1 MHLLRRLLV
10 AFCAFAAAVTCA
22 LSASDARAQ
31 LHWDVGAQGGIIQRV
46 QTGTAAGAP
55 SPGPGPVVELHGH
68 VAVIPM
74 LRAGPYVAFD
84 VEPLTGPG
92 GPPPRTFLEGGL
104 RAKLSPPIL
113 TGSWR
118 LWALL
123 GLGYAWVDWP
133 SHAEGNV
140 SVAGL
145 QGTLLDLPLGVGAG
159 YRVRGPH
166 DPWELTAELGA
177 RVGLAFFGSLYSDPV
192 RDSFALSLSV
202 GVSLDE

>member
-1 MHLLRRLLV
+1 MHLLRRLP
-10 AFCAFAAAVTCA
+10 AFAAAVMLV
-22 LSASDARAQ
+22 LSTRDAGAQ
-31 LHWDVGAQGGIIQRV
+31 LHWDVGAQAGVIQRV
-46 QTGTAAGAP
+46 QTGASAGAPTP
-55 SPGPGPVVELHGH
+55 SPGPVGELHGH

-84 VEPLTGPG
+84 VAPLTGPG
-92 GPPPRTFLEGGL
+92 DPPPRSFLEGGL

-113 TGSWR
+113 SGPWR
-118 LWALL
+118 IWALL

-133 SHAEGNV
+133 SHEQSGT

-159 YRVRGPH
+159 YRVRGPR
-166 DPWELTAELGA
+166 DPWEITAELGA
-177 RVGLAFFGSLYSDPV
+177 RVGLAFFGPLYSDGA

>member
-1 MHLLRRLLV
+1 MHLLRRQPAVSSAVVTLLLS
-10 AFCAFAAAVTCA
+10 AGNAAAQV
-22 LSASDARAQ
+22 
-31 LHWDVGAQGGIIQRV
+31 HWDVGAQAGVIQRV
-46 QTGTAAGAP
+46 QTGAAAGAP
-55 SPGPGPVVELHGH
+55 SPSPGPVGELHGH

-84 VEPLTGPG
+84 VAPLTGPG
-92 GPPPRTFLEGGL
+92 GPPPRSFLEGGL

-113 TGSWR
+113 SGSWR

-133 SHAEGNV
+133 GHEQAGAPA
-140 SVAGL
+140 AGL
-145 QGTLLDLPLGVGAG
+145 EGTLLDLPFGVGAG
-159 YRVRGPH
+159 YHVRGPR
-166 DPWELTAELGA
+166 DPWEVTAELGA
-177 RVGLAFFGSLYSDPV
+177 RVGLAFFGPLYSDGA

>member
-1 MHLLRRLLV
+1 MHLLRRFLPVLTAVV
-10 AFCAFAAAVTCA
+10 APL
-22 LSASDARAQ
+22 LSAADARAQ
-31 LHWDVGAQGGIIQRV
+31 LHWDVGAQAGVMQRV
-46 QTGTAAGAP
+46 QTGAGAGAP
-55 SPGPGPVVELHGH
+55 SPGPGPAGELHGH

-84 VEPLTGPG
+84 VEPLSGPG

-104 RAKLSPPIL
+104 RAKLAPPIL

-133 SHAEGNV
+133 GHEESGA

-145 QGTLLDLPLGVGAG
+145 QGTLLDLPVGIGVG

-166 DPWELTAELGA
+166 DPWEITAELGA
-177 RVGLAFFGSLYSDPV
+177 RVGLAYFGPLYSDGA